1 MQSAG
6 EKETGHRKDAG
17 KERLTI
23 DFGFRIQRPDKFE
36 IDNSESAQ

>member
-6 EKETGHRKDAG
+6 EKETGHRKDVG

-23 DFGFRIQRPDKFE
+23 DFGF
-36 IDNSESAQ
+36 